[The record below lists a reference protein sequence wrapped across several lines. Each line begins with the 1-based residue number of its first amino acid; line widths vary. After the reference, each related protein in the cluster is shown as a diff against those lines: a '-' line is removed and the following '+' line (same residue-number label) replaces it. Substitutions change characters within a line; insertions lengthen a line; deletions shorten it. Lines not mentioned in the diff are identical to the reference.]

1 MWYQANVKVRIT
13 SVKNIMK
20 LMSQAEALRQSESF
34 HGGKLT
40 LTSLFHT
47 TFRVSVPHRREIMVS
62 LETMPFIKQIWN
74 VYGYDQ
80 WGTKQ
85 LCDWLNEKN
94 IRGAASC
101 TRLSTFP
108 YRPLQNYKA
117 TVWPTSA

>member
-1 MWYQANVKVRIT
+1 
-13 SVKNIMK
+13 MK

-62 LETMPFIKQIWN
+62 LETMPFIKRIWN

-85 LCDWLNEKN
+85 LCHWLNEKN

-101 TRLSTFP
+101 TRLSTFLTALCKTT
-108 YRPLQNYKA
+108 RSQFGLRQHDC
-117 TVWPTSA
+117 VGSERVQHRFGGM